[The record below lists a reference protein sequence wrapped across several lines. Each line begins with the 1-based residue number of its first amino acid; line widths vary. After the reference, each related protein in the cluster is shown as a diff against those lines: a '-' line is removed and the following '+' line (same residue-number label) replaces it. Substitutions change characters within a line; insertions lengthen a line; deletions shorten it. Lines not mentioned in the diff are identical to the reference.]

1 MAGNP
6 SLLTAGMSVH
16 RTLPETSEALV
27 LLRGMAAR
35 WGVTI
40 VRRNAAR
47 TIHEQLTGSATIPR
61 PTGMPDTHPAVLAGV
76 YA

>member
-6 SLLTAGMSVH
+6 SLLTADMSVH

-27 LLRGMAAR
+27 LLRGIAAR

-47 TIHEQLTGSATIPR
+47 TIHE
-61 PTGMPDTHPAVLAGV
+61 
-76 YA
+76 